1 MSTRTAYGATAATS
15 LTGMW
20 HNRSTAKPTTD
31 LWEDTMRDQGTRA
44 GVRRRSC
51 LAGALAFA
59 LSLAFAAHPAGA
71 AEKVK
76 LSTFQA
82 NLCCFTVYVAKALG
96 LFDKHG
102 VDVDLVYG
110 TGIQAANI
118 MISGS
123 AEVGAFAVEHGVAV
137 SAKGQDLKL
146 LVLNQQLPPLSL
158 IVRNDVPTPN
168 ADKPYP
174 QMVRDLKGL
183 KIGISSAGA
192 STDTTLQYL
201 LREAGLDPKK
211 DVNIIPVGDP
221 NTMLAA
227 LKNGVID
234 GAMAVEPTQT
244 IALHGIKIAK
254 MMVDVEGGGAPL
266 FKDYAYN
273 GMWVRSAFLK
283 DRPQVARSIVAA
295 VVEAEQAINDPA
307 RIDDVM
313 EPDLLRGY
321 LERYR
326 SIFRPVATEKG
337 IENVNTLLRAGNL
350 IPQTVSYDHIVAT
363 EFMPREFSLPKTH

>member
-1 MSTRTAYGATAATS
+1 M
-15 LTGMW
+15 
-20 HNRSTAKPTTD
+20 K
-31 LWEDTMRDQGTRA
+31 A
-44 GVRRRSC
+44 GRPW
-51 LAGALAFA
+51 LGIGALVAL
-59 LSLAFAAHPAGA
+59 LSLAPAGAPAGA

-82 NLCCFTVYVAKALG
+82 NLCCFTVYVAQQLK
-96 LFDKHG
+96 LFEKHG
-102 VDVDLVYG
+102 VEVELVYG

-137 SAKGQDLKL
+137 ASKGQDLKL
-146 LVLNQQLPPLSL
+146 LVLNAQLPPLSL

-168 ADKPYP
+168 LDKPYP
-174 QMVRDLKGL
+174 EMVRDLKGL

-211 DVNIIPVGDP
+211 DVSILPVGDP
-221 NTMLAA
+221 GTMLAA

-234 GAMAVEPTQT
+234 AAMAVEPTQT
-244 IALHGIKIAK
+244 LAVHGVKIAK
-254 MMVDVEGGGAPL
+254 MVVDVEGGGAPL
-266 FKDYAYN
+266 FKEYAYT
-273 GMWVRSAFLK
+273 GMWGRSALLK
-283 DRPQVARSIVAA
+283 ERPQVARGIVDA

-307 RIDDVM
+307 RIDEIMQVGTATIKGMD
-313 EPDLLRGY
+313 PALLRGY

-326 SIFRPVATEKG
+326 ATFRPVATEKA

-350 IPQTVSYDHIVAT
+350 IAQTVPYDRVVAT
-363 EFMPREFSLPKTH
+363 DYMPRTFALPPTH

>member
-1 MSTRTAYGATAATS
+1 MQDR
-15 LTGMW
+15 
-20 HNRSTAKPTTD
+20 
-31 LWEDTMRDQGTRA
+31 ETRA
-44 GVRRRSC
+44 RSWRRRIF
-51 LAGALAFA
+51 AGALAVA
-59 LSLAFAAHPAGA
+59 LPLAFAAPAGA

-76 LSTFQA
+76 MSTFQA

-110 TGIQAANI
+110 TGIQVTNI
-118 MISGS
+118 MVSGS
-123 AEVGAFAVEHGVAV
+123 ADVGAFAVEHGVAV
-137 SAKGQDLKL
+137 AAKGQDLKL

-201 LREAGLDPKK
+201 IREAGLDPKK
-211 DVNIIPVGDP
+211 DVTIIPVGDP

-244 IALHGIKIAK
+244 AAVSGPARFAK
-254 MMVDVEGGGAPL
+254 TVVDLEAGGAPL
-266 FKDYAYN
+266 FREYAYN
-273 GMWVRSAFLK
+273 GVWARPATLK
-283 DRPQVARSIVAA
+283 ERPQVARAIVAA
-295 VVEAEQAINDPA
+295 TIEAEQIINDPG
-307 RIDDVM
+307 RM
-313 EPDLLRGY
+313 EDLLKVGA
-321 LERYR
+321 
-326 SIFRPVATEKG
+326 ATM
-337 IENVNTLLRAGNL
+337 R
-350 IPQTVSYDHIVAT
+350 
-363 EFMPREFSLPKTH
+363 